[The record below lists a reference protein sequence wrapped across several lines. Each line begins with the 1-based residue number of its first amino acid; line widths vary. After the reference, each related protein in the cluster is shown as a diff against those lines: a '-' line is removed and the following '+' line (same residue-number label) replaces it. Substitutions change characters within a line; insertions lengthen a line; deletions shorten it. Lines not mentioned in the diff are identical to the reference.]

1 VFVIC
6 ISILIG
12 ESIIYLF
19 VFVEY
24 PEFRVNMALSVED
37 VMKREVVA
45 VQQDS
50 MVKDAATIMTEKGIS
65 SLVILNGEELVGI
78 LTEKDLANKVV
89 SMGLNPK
96 EVPVSAIMT
105 THVLTIKAQ
114 DNLEEAIRLMNNRGI
129 KKLPVTSSDGK
140 LVGMLSQTDVTT
152 LYSTLYA
159 NAELGKSVSQLGHD
173 LRGPLGNIRNSTYL
187 IERHPE
193 KANEYLSYINEAVD
207 LSTRMLDDVKKR
219 ASEGLVTTRDVRLSS
234 FIGALLDQTAPPPG
248 CIIERVLISDAHVM
262 FDELKI
268 RRVIDNLLK
277 NSFEAL
283 SCGGV
288 IKISTLDNGEWASIR
303 VEDNGCGISEEIMR
317 NMFST
322 FNTSKANGTGLGL
335 SYSKRIVEAHKG
347 LIRIESTSGQ
357 GTVVTLTF
365 PVIKVALV
373 KELATSAYT

>member
-1 VFVIC
+1 M
-6 ISILIG
+6 S
-12 ESIIYLF
+12 
-19 VFVEY
+19 
-24 PEFRVNMALSVED
+24 LSVED

-50 MVKDAATIMTEKGIS
+50 KVKDAAAIMTEKGIS
-65 SLVILNGEELVGI
+65 SLVVLNGEKLAGI

-96 EVPVSAIMT
+96 KVTVSAIMT

-114 DNLEEAIRLMNNRGI
+114 DNLEEAIRIMNNRGI
-129 KKLPVTSSDGK
+129 KKLPVTSPDGR
-140 LVGMLSQTDVTT
+140 LVGMLSQTDIAT

-173 LRGPLGNIRNSTYL
+173 LRGPLGNIKNTAYL
-187 IERHPE
+187 IGRHPE

-219 ASEGLVTTRDVRLSS
+219 ASEGLVTTRDVGLSP
-234 FIGALLDQTAPPPG
+234 FIEACLDQTMPPTG
-248 CIIERVLISDAHVM
+248 CIIERDLISEAHVM
-262 FDELKI
+262 LDELKM

-277 NSFEAL
+277 NSIEAF

-288 IKISTLDNGEWASIR
+288 IKVSTLDDGEWAKIR
-303 VEDNGCGISEEIMR
+303 VEDNGSGVPEEIMK

-322 FNTSKANGTGLGL
+322 LNTSKANGTGLGL

-347 LIRIESTSGQ
+347 LIRIESTPGQ
-357 GTVVTLTF
+357 GTAVIISL
-365 PVIKVALV
+365 PVIKVPQV
-373 KELATSAYT
+373 NELAAQSST